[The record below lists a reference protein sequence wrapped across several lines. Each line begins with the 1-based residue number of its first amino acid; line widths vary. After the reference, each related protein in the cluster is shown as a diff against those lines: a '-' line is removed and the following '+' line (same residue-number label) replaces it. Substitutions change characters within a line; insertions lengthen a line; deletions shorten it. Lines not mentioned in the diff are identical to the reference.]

1 MINSRLKT
9 ILRELMSVKT
19 PLTGAYLANLNKVT
33 PRTTREDIKML
44 DDLLRMHGARI
55 SSLMGR
61 GYQLEVLDDQKFR
74 SFLRNLSAAEQDSAP
89 MPPKTPEE
97 RIKYIIR
104 RLLLCDDYLKL
115 DDLAEEMY
123 ISKSTIQNDFRSV
136 KKY

>member
-1 MINSRLKT
+1 QTCALPISAKIHLECPIMINSRSKT

-74 SFLRNLSAAEQDSAP
+74 SKSSRD
-89 MPPKTPEE
+89 
-97 RIKYIIR
+97 R
-104 RLLLCDDYLKL
+104 
-115 DDLAEEMY
+115 
-123 ISKSTIQNDFRSV
+123 KSTRLNSSHVKISYAVLCLKKKNNRSG
-136 KKY
+136 KLPD